1 MKFRTAM
8 FAILAMLNLGVP
20 VAAQSGGSLSPEEQ
34 VRVSALKECFA
45 RKSTGEDRITLAKW
59 FVAIMANSPS
69 VQGVAKLNPGVK
81 DQLDTGVAQI
91 FTRLLTVDCADE
103 ARVLWKTRSSAAFRA
118 AGETLGRL
126 AMQEVMSGDG
136 EGQMFSGYVSHINPA
151 DFKKLEQ

>member
-1 MKFRTAM
+1 MKFGAT
-8 FAILAMLNLGVP
+8 ILAGSAMLFSGAPLT
-20 VAAQSGGSLSPEEQ
+20 AQAGQVLSPVEQ
-34 VRVSALKECFA
+34 GQVTALKECFT

-69 VQGVAKLNPGVK
+69 VQGVAKLDAGVK
-81 DQLDTGVAQI
+81 DKLDNSVAQI
-91 FTRLLTVDCADE
+91 FTRLLTEDCANE
-103 ARVLWKTRSSAAFRA
+103 ARPLWKKRSTAAFRA

-136 EGQMFSGYVSHINPA
+136 EGQMFSGYVSHIDPA